1 MTMERFKQFLRAAP
15 GAVAVEFALIAPVII
30 LLAIGIYDYGNFTV
44 TNQRLS
50 SAAKS
55 AAQYAVVAANPINGC
70 VSNAAYF
77 NAQSASAITPPLK
90 PNCGA
95 NSLVVN
101 SDLTTAATIAT
112 NSSPAGTTAYVEFYC
127 QCVTSSTTQNVNCLQ
142 PNCSAIPVQNFVYV
156 GLSGTYATAI
166 NYPGIPASIPMT
178 ASVILR
184 RQ

>member
-1 MTMERFKQFLRAAP
+1 MNVERLKRFLRAAR

-70 VSNAAYF
+70 VNNVSYF
-77 NAQSASAITPPLK
+77 TGQSTTSTTPPLQ
-90 PNCGA
+90 PNCGS

-101 SDLTTAATIAT
+101 PDLTDAATVAT
-112 NSSPAGTTAYVEFYC
+112 NSAPSGTTAYVEFYC

-142 PNCSAIPVQNFVYV
+142 PNCTAIPVQNFVYV